1 MKKKISPK
9 QIIAIIGVVLLAGM
23 YLTSLILA
31 IIGSP
36 MALNL
41 LRMSFL
47 GTIIIPILIYV
58 ILMFYKLSH
67 KNSEPEDK
75 IYAKDE
81 DDPFNNDSAK
91 THK

>member
-1 MKKKISPK
+1 MKKKISLK
-9 QIIAIIGVVLLAGM
+9 QILAIVGIVLLVGM
-23 YLTSLILA
+23 YVASLILA

-47 GTIIIPILIYV
+47 ATIIVPIFIYV

-67 KNSEPEDK
+67 KKTEPEDK
-75 IYAKDE
+75 IFANE
-81 DDPFNNDSAK
+81 QDDPYNDDSSK
-91 THK
+91 TNK

>member
-9 QIIAIIGVVLLAGM
+9 QIVAIAGVVLLAGM
-23 YLTSLILA
+23 YVTSLVLA

-47 GTIIIPILIYV
+47 ATIIVPILIYV
-58 ILMFYKLSH
+58 ILMFYRLSH
-67 KNSEPEDK
+67 KKSESED
-75 IYAKDE
+75 IVYAKDE
-81 DDPFNNDSAK
+81 DDPFNDDSSK

>member
-1 MKKKISPK
+1 MKKKISAK
-9 QIIAIIGVVLLAGM
+9 QIIAIVGVVLLAGM
-23 YLTSLILA
+23 YISSLILA

-36 MALNL
+36 VALNL

-47 GTIIIPILIYV
+47 ATIIVPILIYV

-67 KNSEPEDK
+67 KKSEPENK

-81 DDPFNNDSAK
+81 DDPFNDDSSDV
-91 THK
+91 HK